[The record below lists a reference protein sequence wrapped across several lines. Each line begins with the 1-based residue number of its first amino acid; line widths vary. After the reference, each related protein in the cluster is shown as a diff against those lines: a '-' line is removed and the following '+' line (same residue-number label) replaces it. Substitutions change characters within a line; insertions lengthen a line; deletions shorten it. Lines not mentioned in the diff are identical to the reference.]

1 MESNPG
7 QAPGAWSMGGFPKFS
22 TYVCHGRK
30 PHVISQRQLGEPPV
44 NVPPMQKVSLF
55 SIKSLPSV
63 SLIVNKTEVRSEFIL
78 KKKRAKLKN
87 QAPKEAPSFFPLP
100 SPGAKNAG
108 NPGFIFLQLNLVMM
122 SCVWLSR
129 AVF

>member
-1 MESNPG
+1 MENNPG

-78 KKKRAKLKN
+78 KKKKSQTQK
-87 QAPKEAPSFFPLP
+87 P
-100 SPGAKNAG
+100 SPKGG
-108 NPGFIFLQLNLVMM
+108 PIVFPPP
-122 SCVWLSR
+122 LSWC
-129 AVF
+129 